1 MATVLI
7 CRRFPRLSRVT
18 TFSTTAKCKAES
30 GSSKSKQKKEENP
43 ESANTTTESVATIQ
57 LLNPLDYRVFYNP
70 SAYAR
75 SRAASQQHA
84 VRNSGQSLGDA
95 FTSPGTAQAQHAL
108 GTASSQA
115 LPPTSSALPKA
126 KSKPHLE
133 QTISACLSAAQPTE
147 EAEKERS
154 EMHSSKEDPR
164 VFQKGRPE
172 YRSLS
177 YDKSEP
183 VEALP
188 LEEGD
193 SILHSVAVCQG
204 SQSPGTSTDY
214 FYKLSR
220 LPVEQHAALLS
231 EPRFNTLCRHAVKNI
246 RLFSTSDLIDIL
258 KACVRLAVPPTHPLL
273 NACENEF
280 CRRVW
285 DMNLDQLLLV
295 ADCWRCLERSVPSY
309 LSILFSYANMHWK
322 ELTLPQFVQLV
333 YIVGEGRRSPV
344 DLMQK
349 MESMILKY
357 LDSFTLE
364 ELGAICLGLFKSL
377 SGISDHV
384 MRKIADRVSLQI
396 EDMSTYALVNV
407 LKILRYTRMD
417 HLPLLK
423 ELGKVIPARIPNTNI
438 QGIMHITLT
447 CSSLHYFDEGIM
459 AAAAMSLPSK
469 VTYCRSKDAA
479 KFLWSFGCLDYEP
492 PNEEEFYSSL
502 IEQMNRKLHEFVK
515 FPEHL
520 LTGLLGLAFVKRFP
534 EELIDYAFR
543 DQFVQ
548 KTRGSKYELKKDL
561 FTLGKSVEIECPSY
575 QGNRLPPQ
583 LCREITEMVLNFAE
597 QEIYVRPEIVEAV
610 SLLKSMLGGPK
621 YVKSH
626 MILPHTRSSDLEV
639 HMDMDGHPIPFNLED
654 PLADK
659 KLKDIGVSLT
669 DDLMT
674 QLIKGTSNSQSPI
687 EVENDCR
694 THGQGRGEEART
706 LCTGDH
712 AVLSGG
718 ALIAGVGLQVEPK
731 LGHCLE
737 ATPSLTPNRQSRG
750 VKLAIQVSNRNHYC
764 YSSKR
769 LLGLHRMKRRQ
780 LRQLGYVVV
789 ELPFWEWFPLLRRTR
804 LEKLSYLH
812 YKVFDPALLSRAG

>member
-30 GSSKSKQKKEENP
+30 GSSKNKQEKEEGPETANTRP
-43 ESANTTTESVATIQ
+43 ESAATIH
-57 LLNPLDYRVFYNP
+57 LLNPLGYRVLYNP
-70 SAYAR
+70 SAYAK
-75 SRAASQQHA
+75 SRAASQQ
-84 VRNSGQSLGDA
+84 RSGQALSEA
-95 FTSPGTAQAQHAL
+95 FTSPATAQVQQTF

-115 LPPTSSALPKA
+115 LPPLRNALPQPRSAPLLK
-126 KSKPHLE
+126 
-133 QTISACLSAAQPTE
+133 QTDSAQLSVTQTME
-147 EAEKERS
+147 EVEKDKT
-154 EMHSSKEDPR
+154 EMHDSKEDPR

-183 VEALP
+183 IETLP

-193 SILHSVAVCQG
+193 SVLCSVAICKG
-204 SQSPGTSTDY
+204 SQSPGTITDC
-214 FYKLSR
+214 FRKLSR
-220 LPVEQHAALLS
+220 LPAEQHTALLS
-231 EPRFNTLCRHAVKNI
+231 DPRFNTLCHSAVRNI
-246 RLFSTSDLIDIL
+246 NLFSTSDLIDIL
-258 KACVRLAVPPTHPLL
+258 KACVRLVVPPAHPLL
-273 NACENEF
+273 NACEIEF

-322 ELTLPQFVQLV
+322 DLTLPQFVQLI
-333 YIVGEGRRSPV
+333 YIIGEGRRSPA
-344 DLMQK
+344 DLTQK
-349 MESMILKY
+349 VESMILKY
-357 LDSFTLE
+357 FDAFTME
-364 ELGAICLGLFKSL
+364 EVGAICLGLFKSL

-384 MRKIADRVSLQI
+384 MRKIADRVSLQV

-407 LKILRYTRMD
+407 LKMLRYTRMD

-423 ELGKVIPARIPNTNI
+423 ELGKVIPARIPTINI
-438 QGIMHITLT
+438 QGVMHIALT
-447 CSSLHYFDEGIM
+447 CSSLHYFDEGVM
-459 AAAAMSLPSK
+459 AAVAMSLPSK

-502 IEQMNRKLHEFVK
+502 IEQMHRKLHEFRK

-520 LTGLLGLAFVKRFP
+520 LTGLLGLAFVGRFP
-534 EELIDYAFR
+534 EELIDYSLR
-543 DQFVQ
+543 DEFVQ

-561 FTLGKSVEIECPSY
+561 FTLSKSVDIECPSY
-575 QGNRLPPQ
+575 QGSRLPPQ
-583 LCREITEMVLNFAE
+583 LYQEFTEMVLNFAE
-597 QEIYVRPEIVEAV
+597 QEIYVRPEIVEAT
-610 SLLKSMLGGPK
+610 SLLESMLGGPE

-639 HMDMDGHPIPFNLED
+639 HLAVDGRPIPFNLKD
-654 PLADK
+654 SITDK
-659 KLKDIGVSLT
+659 KLKDIGVTLT

-674 QLIKGTSNSQSPI
+674 QLIKGRSNSRSPV
-687 EVENDCR
+687 EVENEAR
-694 THGQGRGEEART
+694 TPSREIGEEALT
-706 LCTGDH
+706 PHLGNC
-712 AVLSGG
+712 AALSGG
-718 ALIAGVGLQVEPK
+718 ALVAGTRSQVEPK
-731 LGHCLE
+731 SQCCVE
-737 ATPSLTPNRQSRG
+737 APASLALNRQPRQ
-750 VKLAIQVSNRNHYC
+750 VKLAVQVSNRNHYC
-764 YSSKR
+764 YCSKR
-769 LLGLHRMKRRQ
+769 LLGLHCLKRRQ

-789 ELPFWEWFPLLRRTR
+789 ELPFWEWFPLLKRTR
-804 LEKLSYLH
+804 SEKLSYLH